1 MKTKLLFIIWSNSY
15 GGGAERQLTNLV
27 NNLDKEKYEID
38 VIEYFHTN
46 INPEKLAPY
55 INILKPVNNKV
66 TESKIKR
73 FLVNILIHI
82 CPMLIRKIYIK
93 KKYDVEI
100 SFNYLIPTFL
110 LSKNKNVKTISWV
123 HGAIW
128 DIEKNKKFLLNKLQK
143 RSFKSVDKIV
153 CIASDTKKSVDTI
166 YPEFKN
172 KTEIIYNG
180 YNFDDMISLSKE
192 KNISKNDGYLQIL
205 YCNRLDDNKNPML
218 LLEAA
223 KLLKEKTDKFHISI
237 LGKGELE
244 NEIKDFILKYN
255 LDKNVSLLGY
265 IKNPYPY
272 FKSTDVVAL
281 TSKTEG
287 FSNLIIEG
295 LCFSKPFVSTNVG
308 IVREIKKE
316 NVGIV
321 IEDAKDMAQAF
332 LDIINNKKEY
342 KKMVEN
348 CNSISKKFSLDNQI
362 NSFNRV
368 VDEVLDR
375 GVL

>member
-46 INPEKLAPY
+46 INPEKLNSN
-55 INILKPVNNKV
+55 INVLKPINNKI

-73 FLVNILIHI
+73 FMVNILMYI

-100 SFNYLIPTFL
+100 SFNYLIPSFL
-110 LSKNKNVKTISWV
+110 LSRNKNVKTVSWI

-128 DIEKNKKFLLNKLQK
+128 DISKDKNWLLNKLQ
-143 RSFKSVDKIV
+143 RRTLKSVDKIV
-153 CIASDTKKSVDTI
+153 CIASDTKKSVDTL
-166 YPEFKN
+166 YPEFKE
-172 KTEIIYNG
+172 KTEVIYNG
-180 YNFDDMISLSKE
+180 YDFDNMINLSNEEKKE
-192 KNISKNDGYLQIL
+192 KKKDILQIL
-205 YCNRLDDNKNPML
+205 YCNRLDDNKNPL
-218 LLEAA
+218 LLIEAA
-223 KLLKEKTDKFHISI
+223 KHLKEKTNNFHINI

-244 NEIKDFILKYN
+244 GEIKKLILDYD
-255 LDKNVSLLGY
+255 LSDNVSLLGY

-272 FKSTDVVAL
+272 YKSTDVVVL

-287 FSNLIIEG
+287 FSNVIIEG
-295 LCFSKPFVSTNVG
+295 LCFSKPFVSTDVG
-308 IVREIKKE
+308 IVREIRNE

-321 IEDAKDMAQAF
+321 ANNEIEMAQAF
-332 LDIINNKKEY
+332 LKIIDDANQY

-348 CNSISKKFSLDNQI
+348 CDKISKRFSLKNQVK
-362 NSFNRV
+362 NFDRV
-368 VDEVLDR
+368 VNKILNNSR
-375 GVL
+375 